1 MATRWA
7 LGGTLGQADAP
18 RLVAELTDVLR
29 RGRTAGEPGGACTAG
44 QPGAGRAAREPG
56 GGRTGGQ
63 PGGRDVHCD
72 VSGLTDPSLETI
84 DVLARLQVS
93 ALRLGHRLVLVDA
106 GADLRALI
114 ALLGLRAALPTP

>member
-7 LGGTLGQADAP
+7 LGGTVGLAEAP
-18 RLVAELTDVLR
+18 RLLAELTDLLR
-29 RGRTAGEPGGACTAG
+29 RGPTAGQFDGGRTAGE
-44 QPGAGRAAREPG
+44 
-56 GGRTGGQ
+56 

-72 VSGLTDPSLETI
+72 VSGITDPDLATI

-93 ALRLGHRLVLVDA
+93 ALRLGHRLVLVGA

-114 ALLGLRAALPTP
+114 ALLGLRAALPTA